1 MSTPDLPPLE
11 PVPNDGIRA
20 IQVGLG
26 LWAVA
31 GVILLVQRDELADR
45 GTQWW
50 LAVCAAG
57 LLIGIVQLAVF
68 SRRRVLARARERAS
82 VPDGAGPDGAGA
94 IG

>member
-31 GVILLVQRDELADR
+31 GVVLLVQRDELADR

-50 LAVCAAG
+50 LAVCGAG

-68 SRRRVLARARERAS
+68 SRRRVLARARERERA
-82 VPDGAGPDGAGA
+82 AGPDGAGA
-94 IG
+94 TG